1 MRSLF
6 LIRKIFTCITFLEKQ
21 VLEASYKGLISV
33 SSEAWPE
40 VLTRLSA
47 RGEWASIR
55 FLVLGIDFRYINGTV
70 VGDQTSIVKMCSISC
85 ILHFISLTLKK
96 ISYYF
101 LLFQFQFRVKI
112 EN

>member
-70 VGDQTSIVKMCSISC
+70 VGDQTSIIKMCSISC
-85 ILHFISLTLKK
+85 ILHFISLTLKRYL
-96 ISYYF
+96 IIFCCFNFSS
-101 LLFQFQFRVKI
+101 
-112 EN
+112 E

>member
-70 VGDQTSIVKMCSISC
+70 VGDQTSIIKKCSISC
-85 ILHFISLTLKK
+85 ILHFISLTLKRYL
-96 ISYYF
+96 IIFCCFNFSS
-101 LLFQFQFRVKI
+101 
-112 EN
+112 E